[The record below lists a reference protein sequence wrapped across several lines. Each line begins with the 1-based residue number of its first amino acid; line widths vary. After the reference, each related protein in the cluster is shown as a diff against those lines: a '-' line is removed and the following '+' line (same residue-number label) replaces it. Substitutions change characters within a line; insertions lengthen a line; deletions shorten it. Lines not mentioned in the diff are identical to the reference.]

1 MVVMT
6 SITTM
11 ANGGGCWYCYEGVK

>member
-6 SITTM
+6 SMTTM

>member
-6 SITTM
+6 SMTTM
-11 ANGGGCWYCYEGVK
+11 ANGGGCWYCYDGVK

>member
-11 ANGGGCWYCYEGVK
+11 ANGGGCWYCYDGVK